1 MSPDILFV
9 IDPYSRCKIAE
20 KGGLSR
26 IEHIYTV
33 SLHYEIR
40 GRGERGDINSI
51 EELRMQQNFADVTRY
66 SYHDRGP

>member
-51 EELRMQQNFADVTRY
+51 EELRM
-66 SYHDRGP
+66 